1 MVECELV
8 KPHRLLQRLNNF
20 KNMMSLC
27 INKSFDN
34 VLFFEEP
41 SLTSSPMNS
50 KYPYLENE
58 DSKEKY
64 LYNESCLE

>member
-1 MVECELV
+1 MVACELV
-8 KPHRLLQRLNNF
+8 RPHRLLQRLNKF
-20 KNMMSLC
+20 KNMTSLGMY
-27 INKSFDN
+27 KSFDN

-50 KYPYLENE
+50 EYPYLENE

-64 LYNESCLE
+64 LYKESCLE